1 MDPHL
6 PFPAPRS
13 HAEEIANIE
22 AWRNRRRA
30 ADRTPER
37 TPQHTPRAPRDF
49 DTAAR
54 AAPIRPDTR
63 PRQPAPE
70 IRAAAIAIATIFA
83 SGILAA
89 LIALWVLA

>member
-6 PFPAPRS
+6 PFPVPRS

-22 AWRNRRRA
+22 AWRDSQRP
-30 ADRTPER
+30 ADF
-37 TPQHTPRAPRDF
+37 TPQITPAPPRDF

-54 AAPIRPDTR
+54 AAPIRPDSR